1 MFLFQS
7 CVWLR
12 PVRRSNTAC
21 FGCPA
26 VRLFGCSAAR
36 LFSCSAAGRNWWG
49 GRWADRRLRRCRLHS
64 GGSVRNRVPT
74 RFSDQL
80 SGPVSGLASG
90 PASRFASGLA
100 FGFAFRA
107 CFRICFA
114 ICFRTSFP
122 GQLSGLASGSA
133 FRMQVLFC
141 LIVECEVWFRS
152 GRRIRLRN
160 FCRSSS
166 RRRACN
172 SLLPVFLDLR
182 RVPMI

>member
-1 MFLFQS
+1 MFRL
-7 CVWLR
+7 
-12 PVRRSNTAC
+12 
-21 FGCPA
+21 FGCL
-26 VRLFGCSAAR
+26 VVQLFGCSAVQLLGR
-36 LFSCSAAGRNWWG
+36 SAESVGRPRDG
-49 GRWADRRLRRCRLHS
+49 STSPEMPVAFRRFCPES
-64 GGSVRNRVPT
+64 GSDSLSGPAFRTSFP
-74 RFSDQL
+74 DQL
-80 SGPVSGLASG
+80 SGPAFRTSFPDLFRDWLPGLLRDLLFG
-90 PASRFASGLA
+90 PASGSASRSA
-100 FGFAFRA
+100 FGPAFRA
-107 CFRICFA
+107 
-114 ICFRTSFP
+114 SFP

-172 SLLPVFLDLR
+172 SSLPVFLDLC

>member
-1 MFLFQS
+1 M
-7 CVWLR
+7 
-12 PVRRSNTAC
+12 PVAFRR
-21 FGCPA
+21 FCPE
-26 VRLFGCSAAR
+26 
-36 LFSCSAAGRNWWG
+36 
-49 GRWADRRLRRCRLHS
+49 S
-64 GGSVRNRVPT
+64 G
-74 RFSDQL
+74 SD
-80 SGPVSGLASG
+80 SFFG
-90 PASRFASGLA
+90 PA
-100 FGFAFRA
+100 
-107 CFRICFA
+107 
-114 ICFRTSFP
+114 FRTSFPGLLRELLRDWLSDLFP

-182 RVPMI
+182 QVPMI